1 MIQIPEI
8 EKKKKNDRKEYNNY
22 VLVQLLSFSPF
33 ILIGLLWL
41 FGTYGDM
48 VIGWLPEDIR
58 NFVIHYLMI
67 LDSKWK

>member
-1 MIQIPEI
+1 MWNI
-8 EKKKKNDRKEYNNY
+8 EDEKEKKNDRKEYRNN
-22 VLVQLLSFSPF
+22 VLVQFISLSPF